1 MNERRA
7 STSLTPAAIG
17 LFVAVGLVLVTILV
31 IDTGLYGGSLL
42 SRDGQD
48 LPVNPFQAPFDLVMG
63 KLHWSSSSTLVT
75 ACVVLPL
82 LLLVALA
89 VGIRLKRRKGRSR
102 VDYKARLM
110 GTGKDIKLLSEKSAL
125 KAAKRFGL
133 SWPGIFLGVTVAGGA
148 KLYADVESVALSIF
162 GPRQGKSSSQ
172 VIPAVMDAPGAVVS
186 TSNKPD
192 VVDAT
197 RLHRAQ
203 RGKVW
208 VFNAQGITDDRPDFI
223 ADLLS
228 YVRDDE
234 RAQKLSDIFK
244 DASRSGTS
252 KGDDPYFDPEGLDLA
267 ACLFLAAALDPRRD
281 ITLAYDWISGGRIGM
296 KEPLRI
302 LRQARGG
309 VYARHADG
317 MEAQLDL
324 DDGQRDGIVGTAKA
338 SLRVLKYV
346 SVQPWVKR
354 TGPYDQ
360 RPYFDAEAFARSTD
374 TLYLLSK
381 EGGGS
386 TAAITTALTVAV
398 ADAAEEFAM
407 TQPRRRLPVPM
418 VLALDEVANVCVW
431 KELPG
436 KYSHY
441 GSKGLLPMAWLQSYS
456 QGEELWGEKGMKKI
470 YSAST
475 VKVIGSGLDEDHLRS
490 LSSSLNEY
498 RYDTTNVSVGDRKSV
513 STSPDGGKENIWTVG
528 DLAEL
533 PKGRAIVKAAGSR
546 AALVKTVQ
554 WIHTP
559 HADAIWFSLELNDPT
574 PESAVAAAAAEKRR
588 TSWNL
593 FQRLVLRKEGER
605 PDELVAAYRAEKSK
619 RAAAASAAAAKWLEV
634 TP

>member
-1 MNERRA
+1 
-7 STSLTPAAIG
+7 
-17 LFVAVGLVLVTILV
+17 
-31 IDTGLYGGSLL
+31 
-42 SRDGQD
+42 
-48 LPVNPFQAPFDLVMG
+48 
-63 KLHWSSSSTLVT
+63 
-75 ACVVLPL
+75 
-82 LLLVALA
+82 
-89 VGIRLKRRKGRSR
+89 
-102 VDYKARLM
+102 
-110 GTGKDIKLLSEKSAL
+110 
-125 KAAKRFGL
+125 
-133 SWPGIFLGVTVAGGA
+133 
-148 KLYADVESVALSIF
+148 
-162 GPRQGKSSSQ
+162 
-172 VIPAVMDAPGAVVS
+172 
-186 TSNKPD
+186 
-192 VVDAT
+192 
-197 RLHRAQ
+197 
-203 RGKVW
+203 
-208 VFNAQGITDDRPDFI
+208 
-223 ADLLS
+223 
-228 YVRDDE
+228 
-234 RAQKLSDIFK
+234 
-244 DASRSGTS
+244 
-252 KGDDPYFDPEGLDLA
+252 
-267 ACLFLAAALDPRRD
+267 
-281 ITLAYDWISGGRIGM
+281 
-296 KEPLRI
+296 
-302 LRQARGG
+302 
-309 VYARHADG
+309 

-398 ADAAEEFAM
+398 ADAAEEYAM

-418 VLALDEVANVCVW
+418 LLALDEVANVCVW

-513 STSPDGGKENIWTVG
+513 STSPDGGKEHIWTVG

-559 HADAIWFSLELNDPT
+559 NADAVWFSLELNDPT
-574 PESAVAAAAAEKRR
+574 PESATAAATAEKRR

-619 RAAAASAAAAKWLEV
+619 RAAVASAAASKWLEV
-634 TP
+634 AHD